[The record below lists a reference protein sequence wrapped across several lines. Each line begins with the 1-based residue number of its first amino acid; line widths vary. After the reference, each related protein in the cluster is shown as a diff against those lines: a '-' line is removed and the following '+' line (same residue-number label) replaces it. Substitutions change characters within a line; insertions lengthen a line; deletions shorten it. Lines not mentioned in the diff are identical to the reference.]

1 MKHDRME
8 TVGPLEVMEFD
19 GDEDVD
25 CADQTVKAV
34 GRYRDP
40 IVRAPGAD
48 VGPTVELTGTK
59 KQVGMERDLSV
70 HVAGAAVAPIGD
82 RDEEGGRDVRETEA
96 IAGEG
101 GE

>member
-1 MKHDRME
+1 M
-8 TVGPLEVMEFD
+8 LEFD
-19 GDEDVD
+19 GGEDVD

-70 HVAGAAVAPIGD
+70 HVAGAAVAPIG
-82 RDEEGGRDVRETEA
+82 EETGTKKVVGM
-96 IAGEG
+96 
-101 GE
+101 